1 MFTGAERVGGEIMG
15 GRWIKF
21 IELPRPHLFV
31 VPATLGACGVFL
43 ACGNPSDIVLLLAIL
58 IPVLAW
64 AGGQVFNDYFD
75 VEVDMITQPELPI
88 SSGAISKQEAAIYGL
103 SFYIICLILAAFT
116 NIYCLIASLVGVSLS
131 TLYGYSGKLKR
142 KGIFRN
148 FCFGL
153 AVATCILVGSTV
165 SGNVSLLVIVVMIIA
180 TLIYASDNIIGR
192 LPDIESDRR
201 MNIRTLPLQI
211 GLNSAAKI
219 AFLLTLSAV
228 CITMFLWLLGL
239 HISYL
244 PLAIIASMSLI
255 WTNSAVLKD
264 PEKFG
269 TLWIIHARYMSQIL
283 LYMSFIIGA
292 IGR

>member
-1 MFTGAERVGGEIMG
+1 
-15 GRWIKF
+15 
-21 IELPRPHLFV
+21 LFV
-31 VPATLGACGVFL
+31 VPATLGVCGVFL
-43 ACGNPSDIVLLLAIL
+43 ARGNPCDIVLLLAIL

-75 VEVDMITQPELPI
+75 AELDMIKQPELPI
-88 SSGAISKQEAAIYGL
+88 SSGVISKQEAAIYGL

-116 NIYCLIASLVGVSLS
+116 NIYSLIASLVGVSLA
-131 TLYGYSGKLKR
+131 TLYGYSGKLKQ

-165 SGNVSLLVIVVMIIA
+165 SGNVTLLTIIVMIIA

-192 LPDIESDRR
+192 FPDIECDRS

-219 AFLLTLSAV
+219 AFLLTQSAV

-255 WTNSAVLKD
+255 WTNSTVFKD

-283 LYMSFIIGA
+283 LYMSFIIGQ